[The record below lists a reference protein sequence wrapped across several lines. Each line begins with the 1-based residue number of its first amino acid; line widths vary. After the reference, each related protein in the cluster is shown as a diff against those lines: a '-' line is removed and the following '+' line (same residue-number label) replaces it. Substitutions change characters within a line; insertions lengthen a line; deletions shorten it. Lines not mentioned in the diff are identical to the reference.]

1 MKILKQILNNYIWV
15 VLTLFVTFTVINFIE
30 SFWKTYSDTDSLWS
44 TFIVFLSI
52 AVYAFIFIVIHSL
65 ISIRN
70 KSIFNLKEHKLLV
83 LIPLASSLFSEIF
96 DFRWFGLIR
105 NIDNAV
111 YFNFIVLCVVL
122 LFLFIVITK
131 KMLSRLRLHRKK

>member
-1 MKILKQILNNYIWV
+1 MKLINQVFKNFLWV
-15 VLTLFVTFTVINFIE
+15 LFTLFVSFTVINIIE
-30 SFWKTYSDTDSLWS
+30 SFWKTYSDTDSLWG
-44 TFIVFLSI
+44 TFIVFLST

-70 KSIFNLKEHKLLV
+70 KFIFKLKEHKLLV
-83 LIPLASSLFSEIF
+83 LIPLVSSLFSENF

-111 YFNFIVLCVVL
+111 YFNYIVLCILSLAFVVL
-122 LFLFIVITK
+122 IK
-131 KMLSRLRLHRKK
+131 RMYRKTRENG